1 MDQIHPILL
10 NFQHNEQE
18 AYPVIRKAQSYGV
31 AQRGIALLTILV
43 MVALATILAATIAK
57 RQTNTSENTGYLM
70 RQDQSLLYAKSAE
83 AFFSE
88 LLIQDSDN
96 GSSID
101 HLQENWA
108 KPMPPFPVE
117 DGSVSGR
124 LMDESGKFNLNNLV
138 KADGS
143 QVDDSARRWFEKLLQ
158 RVGLPAELSQAVID
172 WQDVDDETTEA
183 MGAESN
189 YYQGLDPAY
198 LAPNTKFH
206 SVEELKLVRGFEG
219 KNYDLIKPYVT
230 ALPEQTKV
238 NMNTAPALLLA
249 SIDPK
254 VDVKSVEQEL
264 KTKQANLTYF
274 NNVDDLWKLNAFSG
288 IDEQNK
294 TDAAALLDSKSN
306 YFTAQIEVVLSE
318 RKRQFTSALVRKD
331 KQVFVYS
338 RSLSPFY

>member
-1 MDQIHPILL
+1 MKI
-10 NFQHNEQE
+10 
-18 AYPVIRKAQSYGV
+18 YSS
-31 AQRGIALLTILV
+31 QRGIALLTILV

-108 KPMPPFPVE
+108 KPMPAFPVE
-117 DGSVSGR
+117 DGFISGR
-124 LMDESGKFNLNNLV
+124 LLDESGKFNLNNLL

-143 QVDDSARRWFEKLLQ
+143 VDDSARRWFEKLLQ

-172 WQDVDDETTEA
+172 WQDADDETTGA

-189 YYQGLDPAY
+189 YYQGLDPSY
-198 LAPNTKFH
+198 LASNTRFH
-206 SVEELKLVRGFEG
+206 QVEELKLVRGFEG
-219 KNYDLIKPYVT
+219 KNYDLIAPYVT
-230 ALPEQTKV
+230 ALPEATKI
-238 NMNTAPALLLA
+238 NMNTAAPLLLA

-254 VDVKSVEQEL
+254 LDVKTLEQEL
-264 KTKQANLTYF
+264 KAKQAELTYF
-274 NNVDDLWKLNAFSG
+274 NSVEDLWKLNAFSG
-288 IDEQNK
+288 IEPQNK
-294 TDAAALLDSKSN
+294 TDAAAWLDSKSN

-318 RKRQFTSALVRKD
+318 RKRQFSSAMMRKD
-331 KQVFVYS
+331 KQVTVYS
-338 RSLSPFY
+338 RSLAPFNTVVPAP

>member
-1 MDQIHPILL
+1 MKI
-10 NFQHNEQE
+10 
-18 AYPVIRKAQSYGV
+18 YSS
-31 AQRGIALLTILV
+31 QRGIALLTILV

-108 KPMPPFPVE
+108 KPMPAFPVE
-117 DGSVSGR
+117 DGFISGR
-124 LMDESGKFNLNNLV
+124 LLDESGKFNLNNLL

-143 QVDDSARRWFEKLLQ
+143 VDDSARRWFEKLLQ
-158 RVGLPAELSQAVID
+158 RVGLPDELSQAVID
-172 WQDVDDETTEA
+172 WQDADDETTGA

-189 YYQGLDPAY
+189 YYQGLDPSY
-198 LAPNTKFH
+198 LASNTRFH
-206 SVEELKLVRGFEG
+206 QVEELKLVRGFEG
-219 KNYDLIKPYVT
+219 KNYDLIAPYVT
-230 ALPEQTKV
+230 ALPEATKI
-238 NMNTAPALLLA
+238 NMNTAAPLLLA

-254 VDVKSVEQEL
+254 LDVKKLEQEL
-264 KTKQANLTYF
+264 KAKQAELTYF
-274 NNVDDLWKLNAFSG
+274 NSLEDLWKLNAFSG
-288 IDEQNK
+288 IEPQNK
-294 TDAAALLDSKSN
+294 TDAAAWLDSKSN

-318 RKRQFTSALVRKD
+318 RKRQFTSAMMRKD
-331 KQVFVYS
+331 KQVTVYS
-338 RSLSPFY
+338 RSLAPFNTVVPAP

>member
-1 MDQIHPILL
+1 MKI
-10 NFQHNEQE
+10 
-18 AYPVIRKAQSYGV
+18 YSS
-31 AQRGIALLTILV
+31 QRGIALLTILV

-108 KPMPPFPVE
+108 KPMPAFPVE
-117 DGSVSGR
+117 DGFISGR
-124 LMDESGKFNLNNLV
+124 LLDESGKFNLNNLL

-143 QVDDSARRWFEKLLQ
+143 VDDSARRWFEKLLQ

-172 WQDVDDETTEA
+172 WQDADDETTGA

-189 YYQGLDPAY
+189 YYQGLDPSY
-198 LAPNTKFH
+198 LASNTRFH
-206 SVEELKLVRGFEG
+206 QVEELKLVRGFEG
-219 KNYDLIKPYVT
+219 KNYDLIAPYVT
-230 ALPEQTKV
+230 ALPEATKI
-238 NMNTAPALLLA
+238 NMNTAAPLLLA

-254 VDVKSVEQEL
+254 LDVKTLEQEL
-264 KTKQANLTYF
+264 KAKQAELTYF
-274 NNVDDLWKLNAFSG
+274 NSVEDLWKLNAFSG
-288 IDEQNK
+288 IEPQNK
-294 TDAAALLDSKSN
+294 TDAAAWLDSKSN

-318 RKRQFTSALVRKD
+318 RKRQFTSAMMRKD
-331 KQVFVYS
+331 KQVTVYS
-338 RSLSPFY
+338 RSLAPFNTVVPAP

>member
-1 MDQIHPILL
+1 MKI
-10 NFQHNEQE
+10 
-18 AYPVIRKAQSYGV
+18 YSS
-31 AQRGIALLTILV
+31 QRGIALLTILV

-57 RQTNTSENTGYLM
+57 RQTNTAENTGYLM

-108 KPMPPFPVE
+108 KPMPAFPVE
-117 DGSVSGR
+117 DGFISGR
-124 LMDESGKFNLNNLV
+124 LLDESGKFNLNNLL

-143 QVDDSARRWFEKLLQ
+143 VDDSARRWFEKLLQ

-172 WQDVDDETTEA
+172 WQDADDETTGA

-189 YYQGLDPAY
+189 YYQGLDPSY
-198 LAPNTKFH
+198 LASNTRFH
-206 SVEELKLVRGFEG
+206 QVEELKLVRGFEG
-219 KNYDLIKPYVT
+219 KNYDLIAPYVT
-230 ALPEQTKV
+230 ALPEATKI
-238 NMNTAPALLLA
+238 NMNTAAPLLLA

-254 VDVKSVEQEL
+254 LDVKTLEQEL
-264 KTKQANLTYF
+264 KAKQAELTYF
-274 NNVDDLWKLNAFSG
+274 NSVEDLWKLNAFSG
-288 IDEQNK
+288 IEPQNK
-294 TDAAALLDSKSN
+294 TDAAAWLDSKSN

-318 RKRQFTSALVRKD
+318 RKRQFSSAMMRKD
-331 KQVFVYS
+331 KQVTVYS
-338 RSLSPFY
+338 RSLAPFNADVPAL

>member
-1 MDQIHPILL
+1 MIAMKND
-10 NFQHNEQE
+10 
-18 AYPVIRKAQSYGV
+18 SS
-31 AQRGIALLTILV
+31 QRGIALLTILV

-108 KPMPPFPVE
+108 KPMPAFPVE
-117 DGSVSGR
+117 DGFISGR
-124 LMDESGKFNLNNLV
+124 LLDESGKFNLNNLL

-143 QVDDSARRWFEKLLQ
+143 VDDSAKRWFEKLLQ

-172 WQDVDDETTEA
+172 WQDADDETTGA

-189 YYQGLDPAY
+189 YYQGLDPSY
-198 LAPNTKFH
+198 LASNTRFH
-206 SVEELKLVRGFEG
+206 QVEELKLVRGFEG
-219 KNYDLIKPYVT
+219 KNYDLIAPYVT
-230 ALPEQTKV
+230 ALPEATKI
-238 NMNTAPALLLA
+238 NMNTAAPLLLA

-254 VDVKSVEQEL
+254 LDVKTVEQEL
-264 KTKQANLTYF
+264 KAKQAEFTYF
-274 NNVDDLWKLNAFSG
+274 NSVEDLWKLNAFSG
-288 IDEQNK
+288 IEPQNK
-294 TDAAALLDSKSN
+294 TDAAAWLDSKSN

-318 RKRQFTSALVRKD
+318 RKRQFSSAMMRKD
-331 KQVFVYS
+331 KQVTVYS
-338 RSLSPFY
+338 RSLAPFNTVVPAP

>member
-1 MDQIHPILL
+1 MKI
-10 NFQHNEQE
+10 
-18 AYPVIRKAQSYGV
+18 YSS
-31 AQRGIALLTILV
+31 QRGIALLTILV

-96 GSSID
+96 GGNID

-108 KPMPPFPVE
+108 KPMPAFPVE
-117 DGSVSGR
+117 DGFISGR
-124 LMDESGKFNLNNLV
+124 LLDESGKFNLNNLL

-143 QVDDSARRWFEKLLQ
+143 VDDSARRWFEKLLQ

-172 WQDVDDETTEA
+172 WQDADDETTGA

-189 YYQGLDPAY
+189 YYQGLDPSY
-198 LAPNTKFH
+198 LASNTRFH
-206 SVEELKLVRGFEG
+206 QVEELKLVRGFEG
-219 KNYDLIKPYVT
+219 KNYDLIAPYVT
-230 ALPEQTKV
+230 ALPEATKI
-238 NMNTAPALLLA
+238 NMNTAAPLLLA

-254 VDVKSVEQEL
+254 LDVKTLEQEL
-264 KTKQANLTYF
+264 KAKQAELAYF
-274 NNVDDLWKLNAFSG
+274 NSVEDLWKLNAFSG
-288 IDEQNK
+288 IEPQNK
-294 TDAAALLDSKSN
+294 TDAAAWLDIKSN

-318 RKRQFTSALVRKD
+318 RKRQFSSAMMRKD
-331 KQVFVYS
+331 KQVTVYS
-338 RSLSPFY
+338 RSLAPFNTVVPAP

>member
-1 MDQIHPILL
+1 MIAMKND
-10 NFQHNEQE
+10 
-18 AYPVIRKAQSYGV
+18 SS
-31 AQRGIALLTILV
+31 QRGIALLTILV

-57 RQTNTSENTGYLM
+57 RQTNTAEKTGYLM

-108 KPMPPFPVE
+108 KPMPAFPVE
-117 DGSVSGR
+117 DGFVSGR
-124 LMDESGKFNLNNLV
+124 LLDESGKFNLNNLL

-143 QVDDSARRWFEKLLQ
+143 VDDSARRWFEKLLQ

-172 WQDVDDETTEA
+172 WQDADDETTGA

-189 YYQGLDPAY
+189 YYQGLDPSY
-198 LAPNTKFH
+198 LASNTKFH
-206 SVEELKLVRGFEG
+206 QVEELKLVRGFEG
-219 KNYDLIKPYVT
+219 KNYDLIAPYVT
-230 ALPEQTKV
+230 ALPEATKI
-238 NMNTAPALLLA
+238 NMNTAAPLLLA

-254 VDVKSVEQEL
+254 LDVKTLEQEL
-264 KTKQANLTYF
+264 KAKQAEFTYF
-274 NNVDDLWKLNAFSG
+274 NSVEDLWKLNTFSG
-288 IDEQNK
+288 IEPQNK
-294 TDAAALLDSKSN
+294 TDAAAWLDSKSN

-318 RKRQFTSALVRKD
+318 RKRQFSSAMMRKD
-331 KQVFVYS
+331 KQVTVYS
-338 RSLSPFY
+338 RSLAPFNTVVPAP

>member
-1 MDQIHPILL
+1 MKND
-10 NFQHNEQE
+10 
-18 AYPVIRKAQSYGV
+18 SS
-31 AQRGIALLTILV
+31 QRGIALLTILV

-96 GSSID
+96 GGNID

-108 KPMPPFPVE
+108 KPMPAFPVE
-117 DGSVSGR
+117 DGFISGR
-124 LMDESGKFNLNNLV
+124 LLDESGKFNLNNLL

-143 QVDDSARRWFEKLLQ
+143 VDDSARRWFEKLLQ

-172 WQDVDDETTEA
+172 WQDADDETTGA

-189 YYQGLDPAY
+189 YYQGLDPSY
-198 LAPNTKFH
+198 LASNTRFH
-206 SVEELKLVRGFEG
+206 QVEELKLVRGFEG
-219 KNYDLIKPYVT
+219 KNYDLIAPYVT
-230 ALPEQTKV
+230 ALPEATKI
-238 NMNTAPALLLA
+238 NMNTAAPLLLA

-254 VDVKSVEQEL
+254 LDVKTLEQEL
-264 KTKQANLTYF
+264 KAKQAELTYF
-274 NNVDDLWKLNAFSG
+274 NSVEDLWKLNAFSG
-288 IDEQNK
+288 IEPQNK
-294 TDAAALLDSKSN
+294 TDAAAWLDSKSN

-318 RKRQFTSALVRKD
+318 RKRQFSSAMMRKD
-331 KQVFVYS
+331 KQVTVYS
-338 RSLSPFY
+338 RSLAPFNTVVPAP

>member
-1 MDQIHPILL
+1 MK
-10 NFQHNEQE
+10 N
-18 AYPVIRKAQSYGV
+18 YSS
-31 AQRGIALLTILV
+31 QRGVALLTILV

-57 RQTNTSENTGYLM
+57 RQTNTAENTGYLM

-117 DGSVSGR
+117 DGSVSGK
-124 LMDESGKFNLNNLV
+124 LLDESGKFNLNNLV
-138 KADGS
+138 KADGN

-172 WQDVDDETTEA
+172 WQDTNDEVTGT
-183 MGAESN
+183 MGAESS

-198 LAPNTKFH
+198 LTPNTKFH
-206 SVEELKLVRGFEG
+206 SIEELKLVRGFEG

-254 VDVKSVEQEL
+254 VDVKAIEQQLKVKETEL
-264 KTKQANLTYF
+264 THF
-274 NNVDDLWKLNAFSG
+274 NNVDDLWKLSAFSG
-288 IDEQNK
+288 IDEQSK
-294 TDAAALLDSKSN
+294 TDAASLLDSKSN
-306 YFTAQIEVVLSE
+306 YFTAQIEVMLSE
-318 RKRQFTSALVRKD
+318 RKRQFTSLMMRKD
-331 KQVFVYS
+331 KQVIVYS
-338 RSLSPFY
+338 RSLAPF

>member
-1 MDQIHPILL
+1 MIKNQS
-10 NFQHNEQE
+10 QH
-18 AYPVIRKAQSYGV
+18 GV
-31 AQRGIALLTILV
+31 ALLTILV

-57 RQTNTSENTGYLM
+57 RQSNTAENTGYLM

-108 KPMPPFPVE
+108 KPMPPFSVE
-117 DGSVSGR
+117 DGAVSGR
-124 LMDESGKFNLNNLV
+124 LLDESGKFNLNNLV
-138 KADGS
+138 KSDGK
-143 QVDDSARRWFEKLLQ
+143 VDEAANRWFEKLLQ

-172 WQDVDDETTEA
+172 WQDSDDETTGA

-189 YYQGLDPAY
+189 YYQGLNPPY
-198 LAPNTKFH
+198 LASNTMFH
-206 SVEELKLVRGFEG
+206 SVDELKLVKGFEG

-238 NMNTAPALLLA
+238 NMNTASALLLA
-249 SIDPK
+249 SIDPR
-254 VDVKSVEQEL
+254 VDVNALDQEL
-264 KTKQANLTYF
+264 KAKLSNLTYF

-288 IDEQNK
+288 VEDQAKN
-294 TDAAALLDSKSN
+294 DVAGLLDSKSN

-318 RKRQFTSALVRKD
+318 RKRQFTSSMVRKD
-331 KQVFVYS
+331 RQVTVYS
-338 RSLSPFY
+338 RSLAPFN

>member
-1 MDQIHPILL
+1 MKDD
-10 NFQHNEQE
+10 
-18 AYPVIRKAQSYGV
+18 SS
-31 AQRGIALLTILV
+31 QRGIALLTILV

-96 GSSID
+96 GGNID

-108 KPMPPFPVE
+108 KPMPAFPVE
-117 DGSVSGR
+117 DGFISGR
-124 LMDESGKFNLNNLV
+124 LLDESGKFNLNNLL

-143 QVDDSARRWFEKLLQ
+143 VDDSARRWFEKLLQ

-172 WQDVDDETTEA
+172 WQDADDETTGA

-189 YYQGLDPAY
+189 YYQGLDPSY
-198 LAPNTKFH
+198 LASNTRFH
-206 SVEELKLVRGFEG
+206 QVEELKLVRGFEG
-219 KNYDLIKPYVT
+219 KNYDLIAPYVT
-230 ALPEQTKV
+230 ALPEATKI
-238 NMNTAPALLLA
+238 NMNTAAPLLLA

-254 VDVKSVEQEL
+254 LDVKTLEQEL
-264 KTKQANLTYF
+264 KAKQAELTYF
-274 NNVDDLWKLNAFSG
+274 NSVEDLWKLNAFSG
-288 IDEQNK
+288 IEPQNK
-294 TDAAALLDSKSN
+294 TDAAAWLDSKSN

-318 RKRQFTSALVRKD
+318 RKRQFTSAMMRKD
-331 KQVFVYS
+331 KQVTVYS
-338 RSLSPFY
+338 RSLAPFNTVVPAP

>member
-1 MDQIHPILL
+1 MRTMKI
-10 NFQHNEQE
+10 
-18 AYPVIRKAQSYGV
+18 YSS
-31 AQRGIALLTILV
+31 QRGIALLTILV

-70 RQDQSLLYAKSAE
+70 RQNQSLLYAKSAE

-96 GSSID
+96 GGTID

-117 DGSVSGR
+117 DGLVSGR
-124 LMDESGKFNLNNLV
+124 LIDESGKFNLNNLV
-138 KADGS
+138 KADGN

-172 WQDVDDETTEA
+172 WQDSNEEVTGA
-183 MGAESN
+183 MGAESS

-198 LAPNTKFH
+198 LVPNTKFH

-238 NMNTAPALLLA
+238 NINTAPALLLA

-254 VDVKSVEQEL
+254 VDVKTVEQEL
-264 KTKQANLTYF
+264 KRKQTELTYF
-274 NNVDDLWKLNAFSG
+274 NNAEDLWKLSVFSG
-288 IDEQNK
+288 IEQQNK

-318 RKRQFTSALVRKD
+318 RKRQFSSSLVRKD
-331 KQVFVYS
+331 KQVSVYS
-338 RSLSPFY
+338 RSLVPFE

>member
-1 MDQIHPILL
+1 MIAMKND
-10 NFQHNEQE
+10 
-18 AYPVIRKAQSYGV
+18 SS
-31 AQRGIALLTILV
+31 QRGIALLTILV

-108 KPMPPFPVE
+108 KPMPAFPVE
-117 DGSVSGR
+117 DGFVSGR
-124 LMDESGKFNLNNLV
+124 LLDESGKFNLNNLL

-143 QVDDSARRWFEKLLQ
+143 VDDSARRWFEKLLQ

-172 WQDVDDETTEA
+172 WQDADDETTGA

-189 YYQGLDPAY
+189 YYQGLDPSY
-198 LAPNTKFH
+198 LASNTRFH
-206 SVEELKLVRGFEG
+206 QVEELKLVRGFEG
-219 KNYDLIKPYVT
+219 KNYDLIAPYVT
-230 ALPEQTKV
+230 ALPEATKI
-238 NMNTAPALLLA
+238 NMNTAAPLLLA
-249 SIDPK
+249 SIDTK
-254 VDVKSVEQEL
+254 IDVKTVEQEL
-264 KTKQANLTYF
+264 KAKQAELTYF
-274 NNVDDLWKLNAFSG
+274 NSVEDLWKLNAFSG
-288 IDEQNK
+288 IEPQNK
-294 TDAAALLDSKSN
+294 TDAAAWLDNKSN

-318 RKRQFTSALVRKD
+318 RKRQFTSAIMRKD
-331 KQVFVYS
+331 KQVTVYS
-338 RSLSPFY
+338 RSLAPFNTVVPAP

>member
-1 MDQIHPILL
+1 MK
-10 NFQHNEQE
+10 N
-18 AYPVIRKAQSYGV
+18 YSS
-31 AQRGIALLTILV
+31 QRGVALLTILV

-57 RQTNTSENTGYLM
+57 RQTNTAENTGYLM

-108 KPMPPFPVE
+108 KPMPSFPVE
-117 DGSVSGR
+117 DGSVSGK
-124 LMDESGKFNLNNLV
+124 LLDESGKFNLNNLV
-138 KADGS
+138 KADGN

-172 WQDVDDETTEA
+172 WQDTNDEVTGA
-183 MGAESN
+183 MGAESS

-198 LAPNTKFH
+198 LTPNTKFH
-206 SVEELKLVRGFEG
+206 SIEELKLVRGFEG

-254 VDVKSVEQEL
+254 VDVKAIEQQLKIKETEL
-264 KTKQANLTYF
+264 THF
-274 NNVDDLWKLNAFSG
+274 NNVDDLWKLSAFSG
-288 IDEQNK
+288 IDEQSK
-294 TDAAALLDSKSN
+294 TDAESLLDSKSN
-306 YFTAQIEVVLSE
+306 YFTAQIEVMLSE
-318 RKRQFTSALVRKD
+318 RKRQFNSLMMRKD
-331 KQVFVYS
+331 KQVIVYS
-338 RSLSPFY
+338 RSLAPF

>member
-1 MDQIHPILL
+1 MK
-10 NFQHNEQE
+10 N
-18 AYPVIRKAQSYGV
+18 YSS
-31 AQRGIALLTILV
+31 QRGVALLTILV

-57 RQTNTSENTGYLM
+57 RQTNTAENTGYLM

-117 DGSVSGR
+117 DGSVSGK
-124 LMDESGKFNLNNLV
+124 LLDESGKFNLNNLV
-138 KADGS
+138 KADGN

-172 WQDVDDETTEA
+172 WQDTNDEVTGA
-183 MGAESN
+183 MGAESS
-189 YYQGLDPAY
+189 YYQGLNPAY
-198 LAPNTKFH
+198 LTPNAKFH
-206 SVEELKLVRGFEG
+206 SIEELKLVRGFEG

-249 SIDPK
+249 SIDSK
-254 VDVKSVEQEL
+254 VDVKAIEQQLKVKETEL
-264 KTKQANLTYF
+264 THF
-274 NNVDDLWKLNAFSG
+274 NNVDDLWKLSAFSG
-288 IDEQNK
+288 IDEQSK
-294 TDAAALLDSKSN
+294 TDAASLLDSKSN
-306 YFTAQIEVVLSE
+306 YFTAQIEVMLSE
-318 RKRQFTSALVRKD
+318 RKRQFTSLMMRKD
-331 KQVFVYS
+331 KQVIVYS
-338 RSLSPFY
+338 RSLAPF

>member
-1 MDQIHPILL
+1 MKDD
-10 NFQHNEQE
+10 
-18 AYPVIRKAQSYGV
+18 SS
-31 AQRGIALLTILV
+31 QRGIALLTILV

-108 KPMPPFPVE
+108 KPMPAFPVE
-117 DGSVSGR
+117 DGFISGR
-124 LMDESGKFNLNNLV
+124 LLDESGKFNLNNLL

-143 QVDDSARRWFEKLLQ
+143 VDDSARRWFEKLLQ

-172 WQDVDDETTEA
+172 WQDADDETTGA

-189 YYQGLDPAY
+189 YYQGLDPSY
-198 LAPNTKFH
+198 LASNTRFH
-206 SVEELKLVRGFEG
+206 QVEELKLVRGFEG
-219 KNYDLIKPYVT
+219 KNYDLIAPYVT
-230 ALPEQTKV
+230 ALPEATKI
-238 NMNTAPALLLA
+238 NMNTAAPLLLA

-254 VDVKSVEQEL
+254 LDVKTLEQEL
-264 KTKQANLTYF
+264 KAKQAELTYF
-274 NNVDDLWKLNAFSG
+274 NSVEDLWKLNAFSG
-288 IDEQNK
+288 IEPQNK
-294 TDAAALLDSKSN
+294 TDAAAWLDSKSN

-318 RKRQFTSALVRKD
+318 RKRQFTSAMMRKD
-331 KQVFVYS
+331 KQVTVYS
-338 RSLSPFY
+338 RSLAPFNTVVPAP

>member
-1 MDQIHPILL
+1 MK
-10 NFQHNEQE
+10 N
-18 AYPVIRKAQSYGV
+18 YSS
-31 AQRGIALLTILV
+31 QRGVALLTILV

-57 RQTNTSENTGYLM
+57 RQTNTAENTGYLM

-108 KPMPPFPVE
+108 KPMPSFPVE
-117 DGSVSGR
+117 DGSVSGK
-124 LMDESGKFNLNNLV
+124 LLDESGKFNLNNLV
-138 KADGS
+138 KADGN

-172 WQDVDDETTEA
+172 WQDTNDEVTGA
-183 MGAESN
+183 MGAESS

-198 LAPNTKFH
+198 LTPNTKFH
-206 SVEELKLVRGFEG
+206 SIDELKLVRGFEG

-230 ALPEQTKV
+230 ALPEQTKL

-254 VDVKSVEQEL
+254 VDVKAIEQQLKIKETEL
-264 KTKQANLTYF
+264 THF
-274 NNVDDLWKLNAFSG
+274 NNVDDLWKLSAFSG
-288 IDEQNK
+288 IDEQSK
-294 TDAAALLDSKSN
+294 TDAESLLDSKSN
-306 YFTAQIEVVLSE
+306 YFTAQIEVMLSE
-318 RKRQFTSALVRKD
+318 RKRQFNSLMMRKD
-331 KQVFVYS
+331 KQVIVYS
-338 RSLSPFY
+338 RSLAPF

>member
-1 MDQIHPILL
+1 MIAMKDD
-10 NFQHNEQE
+10 
-18 AYPVIRKAQSYGV
+18 SS
-31 AQRGIALLTILV
+31 QRGIALLTILV

-57 RQTNTSENTGYLM
+57 RQTNTAENTGYLM

-108 KPMPPFPVE
+108 KPMPAFPVE
-117 DGSVSGR
+117 DGFISGR
-124 LMDESGKFNLNNLV
+124 LLDESGKFNLNNLL

-143 QVDDSARRWFEKLLQ
+143 VDDSARRWFEKLLQ

-172 WQDVDDETTEA
+172 WQDADDETTGA

-189 YYQGLDPAY
+189 YYQGLDPSY
-198 LAPNTKFH
+198 LASNTRFH
-206 SVEELKLVRGFEG
+206 QVEELKLVRGFEG
-219 KNYDLIKPYVT
+219 KNYDLIAPYVT
-230 ALPEQTKV
+230 ALPEATKI
-238 NMNTAPALLLA
+238 NMNTAAPLLLA

-254 VDVKSVEQEL
+254 LDLKTLEQEL
-264 KTKQANLTYF
+264 KAKQAELAYF
-274 NNVDDLWKLNAFSG
+274 NSVEDLWKLNAFSG
-288 IDEQNK
+288 IEPQNK
-294 TDAAALLDSKSN
+294 TDAAAWLDSKSN

-318 RKRQFTSALVRKD
+318 RKRQFSSAMMRKD
-331 KQVFVYS
+331 KQVTVYS
-338 RSLSPFY
+338 RSLAPFNTVVPAP

>member
-1 MDQIHPILL
+1 MKND
-10 NFQHNEQE
+10 
-18 AYPVIRKAQSYGV
+18 SS
-31 AQRGIALLTILV
+31 QRGIALLTILV

-108 KPMPPFPVE
+108 KPMPAFPVE
-117 DGSVSGR
+117 DGFVSGR
-124 LMDESGKFNLNNLV
+124 LLDESGKFNLNNLL

-143 QVDDSARRWFEKLLQ
+143 VDDSARRWFEKLLQ

-172 WQDVDDETTEA
+172 WQDADDETTGA

-189 YYQGLDPAY
+189 YYQGLDPSY
-198 LAPNTKFH
+198 LASNTRFH
-206 SVEELKLVRGFEG
+206 QVEELKLVRGFEG
-219 KNYDLIKPYVT
+219 KNYDLIAPYVT
-230 ALPEQTKV
+230 ALPEATKI
-238 NMNTAPALLLA
+238 NINTAAPLLLA

-254 VDVKSVEQEL
+254 IDVKTVEQEL
-264 KTKQANLTYF
+264 KVKQAELTYF
-274 NNVDDLWKLNAFSG
+274 NSVEDLWKLNAFSG
-288 IDEQNK
+288 IEPQNK
-294 TDAAALLDSKSN
+294 TDAAAWLDNKSN

-318 RKRQFTSALVRKD
+318 RKRQFTSAIMRKD
-331 KQVFVYS
+331 KQVTVYS
-338 RSLSPFY
+338 RSLAPFNAHVPAL

>member
-1 MDQIHPILL
+1 MMIKNQS
-10 NFQHNEQE
+10 QH
-18 AYPVIRKAQSYGV
+18 GV
-31 AQRGIALLTILV
+31 ALLTILV

-57 RQTNTSENTGYLM
+57 RQSNTAENTGYLI

-124 LMDESGKFNLNNLV
+124 LLDESGKFNLNNLV
-138 KADGS
+138 KSDGK
-143 QVDDSARRWFEKLLQ
+143 VDEAAKRWFEKLLQ

-172 WQDVDDETTEA
+172 WQDSDDETTGA

-189 YYQGLDPAY
+189 YYQGLNPAY
-198 LAPNTKFH
+198 LASNTMFH
-206 SVEELKLVRGFEG
+206 SVDELKLVKGFEG

-238 NMNTAPALLLA
+238 NMNTASALLLA
-249 SIDPK
+249 SIDPR
-254 VDVKSVEQEL
+254 VDVNALDQEL
-264 KTKQANLTYF
+264 KTKLSNLTYF

-288 IDEQNK
+288 IEDQAKN
-294 TDAAALLDSKSN
+294 DVAGLLDSKSN

-318 RKRQFTSALVRKD
+318 RKRQFTSSMVRKD
-331 KQVFVYS
+331 RQVTVYS
-338 RSLSPFY
+338 RSLAPFN

>member
-1 MDQIHPILL
+1 MKND
-10 NFQHNEQE
+10 
-18 AYPVIRKAQSYGV
+18 SS
-31 AQRGIALLTILV
+31 QRGIALLTILV

-108 KPMPPFPVE
+108 KPMPAFPVE
-117 DGSVSGR
+117 DGFISGR
-124 LMDESGKFNLNNLV
+124 LLDESGKFNLNNLL

-143 QVDDSARRWFEKLLQ
+143 VDDSARRWFEKLLQ

-172 WQDVDDETTEA
+172 WQDADDETTGA

-189 YYQGLDPAY
+189 YYQGLDPSY
-198 LAPNTKFH
+198 LASNTRFH
-206 SVEELKLVRGFEG
+206 QVEELKLVRGFEG
-219 KNYDLIKPYVT
+219 KNYDLIAPYVT
-230 ALPEQTKV
+230 ALPEATKI
-238 NMNTAPALLLA
+238 NMNTAAPLLLA

-254 VDVKSVEQEL
+254 LDVKTLEQEL
-264 KTKQANLTYF
+264 KAKQAELTYF
-274 NNVDDLWKLNAFSG
+274 NSVEDLWKLNAFSG
-288 IDEQNK
+288 IEPQNK
-294 TDAAALLDSKSN
+294 TDAAAWLDSKSN

-318 RKRQFTSALVRKD
+318 RKRQFSSAIMRKD
-331 KQVFVYS
+331 KQVTVYS
-338 RSLSPFY
+338 RSLAPFNADVPAL

>member
-1 MDQIHPILL
+1 MKND
-10 NFQHNEQE
+10 
-18 AYPVIRKAQSYGV
+18 SS
-31 AQRGIALLTILV
+31 QRGIALLTILV

-108 KPMPPFPVE
+108 KPMPAFPVE
-117 DGSVSGR
+117 DGFVSGR
-124 LMDESGKFNLNNLV
+124 LLDESGKFNLNNLL

-143 QVDDSARRWFEKLLQ
+143 VDDSARRWFEKLLQ

-172 WQDVDDETTEA
+172 WQDADDETTGA

-189 YYQGLDPAY
+189 YYQGLDPSY
-198 LAPNTKFH
+198 LASNTKFH
-206 SVEELKLVRGFEG
+206 QVEELKLVRGFEG
-219 KNYDLIKPYVT
+219 KNYDLIAPYVT
-230 ALPEQTKV
+230 ALPEATKI
-238 NMNTAPALLLA
+238 NMNTAAPLLLA

-254 VDVKSVEQEL
+254 LDVKTLEQEL
-264 KTKQANLTYF
+264 KAKQAEFTYF
-274 NNVDDLWKLNAFSG
+274 NSVEDLWKLNAFSG
-288 IDEQNK
+288 IEPQNK
-294 TDAAALLDSKSN
+294 TDAAAWLDSKSN

-318 RKRQFTSALVRKD
+318 RKRQFSSAMMRKD
-331 KQVFVYS
+331 KQVTVYS
-338 RSLSPFY
+338 RSLAPFNTVVPAP

>member
-1 MDQIHPILL
+1 MKIKSSQ
-10 NFQHNEQE
+10 
-18 AYPVIRKAQSYGV
+18 AGV
-31 AQRGIALLTILV
+31 ALLTILV

-57 RQTNTSENTGYLM
+57 RQTNTAENTGYLM
-70 RQDQSLLYAKSAE
+70 RQNQSLLYAKSAE

-88 LLIQDSDN
+88 LLNQDSDN
-96 GSSID
+96 GNSVD

-124 LMDESGKFNLNNLV
+124 LIDESGKFNLNNLV
-138 KADGS
+138 KVDGN
-143 QVDDSARRWFEKLLQ
+143 QVNESARRWFEKLLQ

-172 WQDVDDETTEA
+172 WQDSNDEAMGA

-198 LAPNTKFH
+198 LTPNTKFH

-219 KNYDLIKPYVT
+219 KNFDLIRPYVT

-254 VDVKSVEQEL
+254 VDVKAVEQEL
-264 KTKQANLTYF
+264 KTKQTNLTYF
-274 NNVDDLWKLNAFSG
+274 NNIDDLWKLNAFSG
-288 IDEQNK
+288 IEEQSKN
-294 TDAAALLDSKSN
+294 DAATFLDSKSN
-306 YFTAQIEVVLSE
+306 FFVAQIEVVLSD
-318 RKRQFTSALVRKD
+318 RKRQFTSLMMRKD
-331 KQVFVYS
+331 KQVIVYS
-338 RSLSPFY
+338 RSLAPFKE